1 MLEAI
6 LFLTLLA
13 VDRDPS
19 GLSSSITCRARIAT
33 CTTTLSMSS
42 AEDYCDGFAHP
53 FRASVAEA
61 YLDYVAGTEVEERQE
76 LLCPV

>member
-1 MLEAI
+1 MLEAR

-42 AEDYCDGFAHP
+42 AEDYCDEKFSP
-53 FRASVAEA
+53 S
-61 YLDYVAGTEVEERQE
+61 
-76 LLCPV
+76 LCYCQQRGLSIVFLH